1 MTNAFTQKPDLGK
14 FVKEVRHSHFASTT
28 GTKQV
33 QNPTYEQAHF
43 LAIKDK
49 EKTMTK
55 TVVRGNWP
63 AAEVVEIKHVEKP
76 KPVAK
81 PKVQPLPSNSGMK
94 VVQVP
99 YTFRPQVNGVSMYQ
113 KEIDALLSSQYGQ
126 VAVECKTNDKAKR
139 LVAALQRQINRAGN
153 KEKLRAVTK
162 QMDNGVTFVW
172 VIERAQAQ

>member
-1 MTNAFTQKPDLGK
+1 MNAFTKKPDVRQ
-14 FVKEVRHSHFASTT
+14 FIKEVKHARAASENCS
-28 GTKQV
+28 KRV
-33 QNPTYEQAHF
+33 QNPTQQQAYF
-43 LAIKDK
+43 LEIKDK
-49 EKTMTK
+49 TMSAATAI
-55 TVVRGNWP
+55 RGNWP
-63 AAEVVEIKHVEKP
+63 TAEVVEIKHVEKP

-99 YTFRPQVNGVSMYQ
+99 YTFRPQVNGVSVYQ
-113 KEIDALLSSQYGQ
+113 KEIDTLLSSQYGQ

-162 QMDNGVTFVW
+162 QMDNGVTLVW
-172 VIERAQAQ
+172 VIERAK

>member
-33 QNPTYEQAHF
+33 QNPTQQQAYF
-43 LAIKDK
+43 LEIKDK
-49 EKTMTK
+49 TMSAATAI
-55 TVVRGNWP
+55 RGNWP
-63 AAEVVEIKHVEKP
+63 AAEVVEIKHAEKP
-76 KPVAK
+76 NPVSK
-81 PKVQPLPSNSGMK
+81 PKVQQLPSNSGMK

-153 KEKLRAVTK
+153 KDKLRAVTK

-172 VIERAQAQ
+172 VIERTK